1 MPSNDSTTAEPA
13 ANRRTLGMLWIVYAV
28 LRVVCGIFLIF
39 FAPTATVMFGA
50 LLSRVADPFTLM
62 ANFHIF
68 YTAGIVLAFV
78 CGAFALVAGLLLLAG
93 SRSARA
99 LALVA
104 AFLSLS
110 EIPLGLT
117 LGTYTLVVLIP
128 SRSV

>member
-1 MPSNDSTTAEPA
+1 MPSNDSTTVEPTT
-13 ANRRTLGMLWIVYAV
+13 NRRTLGMFWIIYAV
-28 LRVVCGIFLIF
+28 LRTLCGIFLIF

-50 LLSRVADPFTLM
+50 LLTRVADPFTMM

-68 YTAGIVLAFV
+68 YTAGIVLAFI

-93 SRSARA
+93 SRSARV

-104 AFLSLS
+104 ALLSLS

-128 SRSV
+128 SRSA